1 MAKQQMYQRYIFKIH
16 SQDILR
22 AKNRNISITVDEGR
36 KMKYII
42 TLADSQ
48 VLRFIDDINNVD
60 RESQQR
66 KYKSL
71 IRELKTVR
79 REKKTS
85 ESKTKIKEI
94 YKKLEEIQLV
104 NEYLCIIMDR
114 PDDIVK
120 LGDGFTFNGKTFK
133 RMVGTP
139 NGVKKS
145 IVVYTSLWD
154 ELNVRLNNGRNLENP
169 LVPAKFE
176 AYKALA
182 CSASIPVS
190 YPKGVVVVT
199 DLEYTFKA
207 DIMELRDNPGGEP
220 ILEQK
225 NTDVGITVNDGY
237 GLMCPELAER
247 WGNELKLNYL
257 MSGCCIRNAFLKGMS
272 FTFDF
277 HKFAQEIAS
286 KETIIDAWGNEHN
299 VNDIELVL
307 STSMLKLWDSYKNWE
322 DYYENCIRYGYT
334 FAVTKVTPKILDNV
348 RTLNYQFIQSY
359 ELSDSDIYD
368 LISPTMNEIKSVLHE
383 NVDKAI
389 LFLRGLSVNKDN
401 VLADLNDDYVK
412 ALMIND
418 NMLNDPYVIDH
429 INTMINRRI
438 NDAKIGV
445 IGVTGNFQI
454 LSVDPYAFCEHIFG
468 LIEDTSKCGLLK
480 EGEIYSHFWTEK
492 GEKSVVAFRAPMI
505 CHNNIR
511 KLSVNSN
518 DNVKEWFKYMP
529 TVAILNCHDTTT
541 HTLCGADCDG
551 DLIYT
556 TNNNILLKNTEDVL
570 PLVCVQRKS
579 EKHIITEDM
588 LLKSNMLGFG
598 DEIGTITNRATAMF
612 DVRSQFDE
620 NSEEYKVLTYRIMS
634 TTHLQQG
641 AIDKIKSIITEPMPT
656 NWYIPQRIDYEKD
669 DSETIEKKKFLNS
682 ICVNKKP
689 YFMNY
694 VYNEQKAKYNR
705 FVKNSNICGLFD
717 CRKNIDELRK
727 KSNPT
732 QEESDFLKYYDKFFP
747 VFDGNCV
754 MNRLCHMVEKEFDG
768 YTCYI
773 KKNSSFDY
781 SILKCDTDYSQ
792 ADYNS
797 IKKLYKEYL
806 KEYESIRPHNHTQSQ
821 KEEFQTKLANLNEQY
836 RKKCIETCTNE
847 YELCNIVL
855 DICYTT
861 NKAKNFAWE
870 MCGSTIIDNL
880 LKQNNYELHYL
891 EADENGNV
899 EYQGQRFSR
908 KAITLNK
915 EDDEYADNE

>member
-1 MAKQQMYQRYIFKIH
+1 MAKQQMYQRYIFKVH
-16 SQDILR
+16 SRDILR
-22 AKNRNISITVDEGR
+22 SKNKSLVMSVDEGR
-36 KMKYII
+36 KREYVI

-48 VLRFIDDINNVD
+48 VLRFIDEINGVD
-60 RESQQR
+60 RNE
-66 KYKSL
+66 
-71 IRELKTVR
+71 ELKRYKELVKELKAVR
-79 REKKTS
+79 REKKTP
-85 ESKTKIKEI
+85 ETKAKIKDI
-94 YKKLEEIQLV
+94 YKKLEQIQLV
-104 NEYLCIIMDR
+104 NEYLCIVMDR
-114 PDDIVK
+114 PNDIIK
-120 LGDGFTFNGKTFK
+120 LGEGFTFNGREFK

-145 IVVYTSLWD
+145 TVVYTSLWD
-154 ELNVRLNNGRNLENP
+154 ELNVKLNNGRDESVA

-190 YPKGVVVVT
+190 YPKGVLVVT

-237 GLMCPELAER
+237 GLMCPVLAEK

-277 HKFAQEIAS
+277 HKFASEVAQKEIV
-286 KETIIDAWGNEHN
+286 TDAWGNEHN
-299 VNDIELVL
+299 INDIELII

-322 DYYENCIRYGYT
+322 DYYENCIKNGYT
-334 FAVTKVTPKILDNV
+334 FAVTKVTPKILDNI

-359 ELSDSDIYD
+359 ELTDSDIYD

-389 LFLRGLSVNKDN
+389 LFLRGLSVNEDN
-401 VLADLNDDYVK
+401 VLIDLNNDYIK
-412 ALMIND
+412 ALMID
-418 NMLNDPYVIDH
+418 DRMLDDPYVIDH
-429 INTMINRRI
+429 INTMINKRI

-454 LSVDPYAFCEHIFG
+454 LSVDPYAFCQHIFG

-480 EGEIYSHFWTEK
+480 ADEIYSNFWVEK
-492 GEKSVVAFRAPMI
+492 GEKNVVAFRAPMI

-511 KLSVNSN
+511 KLTVNSSEET
-518 DNVKEWFKYMP
+518 KEWFKYMP
-529 TVAILNCHDTTT
+529 TIAILNCHDTTT

-556 TNNNILLKNTEDVL
+556 TNNNILLKNTREVL

-579 EKHIITEDM
+579 EKHIVKEEM
-588 LLKSNMLGFG
+588 LLKANMLGFG

-612 DVRSQFDE
+612 DIRSQFDE
-620 NSEEYKVLTYRIMS
+620 DSEEYKVLTYRIMS
-634 TTHLQQG
+634 TVHLQQ
-641 AIDKIKSIITEPMPT
+641 AQIDKIKSIIAEPMPKS
-656 NWYIPQRIDYEKD
+656 WYVPQKIDYEN
-669 DSETIEKKKFLNS
+669 DSPETQERKKFLNS

-705 FVKNSNICGLFD
+705 FIKNSNICGLFD

-727 KSNPT
+727 KEDLT
-732 QEESDFLKYYDKFFP
+732 KEESDFLMYYDKFFP
-747 VFDGNCV
+747 VLDGKCV
-754 MNRLCHMVEKEFDG
+754 MNRLCHLVEQEFDG
-768 YTCYI
+768 YACHI
-773 KKNSSFDY
+773 KKSSNFDY

-792 ADYNS
+792 ADYNA

-806 KEYESIRPHNHTQSQ
+806 KEYEGIRPHNHTQAQ
-821 KEEFQTKLANLNEQY
+821 KEEFQIALANLNERY
-836 RKKCIETCTNE
+836 RRKCVEACTNE

-855 DICYTT
+855 DLCYTT
-861 NKAKNFAWE
+861 NKSKTFAWE
-870 MCGSTIIDNL
+870 MCGATIIDNL
-880 LKQNNYELHYL
+880 LKQNGYQIHYL
-891 EADENGNV
+891 EADDNGDV
-899 EYQGQRFSR
+899 EYQGRKFSR
-908 KAITLNK
+908 RTLSLN
-915 EDDEYADNE
+915 EEEDEYADNE